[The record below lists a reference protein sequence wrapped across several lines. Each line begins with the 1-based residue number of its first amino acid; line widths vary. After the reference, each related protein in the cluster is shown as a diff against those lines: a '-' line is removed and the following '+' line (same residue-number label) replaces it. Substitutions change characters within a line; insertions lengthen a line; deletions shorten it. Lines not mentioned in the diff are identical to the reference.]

1 MVAFNIRNVPEP
13 VATALRERAS
23 KHGRSLQQE
32 LLSIL
37 ELAAAEPVRVTGAP
51 PPIQLKTVRTNEPST
66 WSRDE
71 MYDDEGR

>member
-23 KHGRSLQQE
+23 KHGHSLQQE

-37 ELAAAEPVRVTGAP
+37 ESVAAEPVPVTSTP
-51 PPIQLKTVRTNEPST
+51 PPVQLKTVRTSGAST

-71 MYDDEGR
+71 MYDDDGR